1 MFEGINGAI
10 QVAVIDMILVF
21 AVLGGLAL
29 VMAFLKNIVG
39 GKEEKKISKEVKV
52 APPASSITSIK
63 EKEEVDGK
71 LIAVITAAVASYL
84 EKPKSKFKI
93 LSIKKYQTSLITPWA
108 AMGRQELMSSKKN
121 INFKERK
128 EYKQN
133 EKI

>member
-10 QVAVIDMILVF
+10 QIAVIDMILVF

-29 VMAFLKNIVG
+29 VMVFLKNIVG
-39 GKEEKKISKEVKV
+39 IKEEKKISKEVKV

-63 EKEEVDGK
+63 EKEEVDSK

-93 LSIKKYQTSLITPWA
+93 LSIKKYQTSLIAPWA
-108 AMGRQELMSSKKN
+108 AMGRQELMLEKN
-121 INFKERK
+121 NK
-128 EYKQN
+128 Y
-133 EKI
+133 